1 MQDLIVLAGPTAV
14 GKSSLSI
21 RLAKAV
27 GGAII
32 SADSMQVYRKMNI
45 GTAKITKEEMEDI
58 PHYLIDSLDPAE
70 DFNIVYFQE
79 KAREALDQIYA
90 SHKIPIL
97 VGGTG
102 FYIHSLVYDTEFDE
116 SEEMPQYREKLRDL
130 ISIKGA
136 EYVHSLLQDIDPAAA
151 SRIHP
156 NDHKRMIRALEYH
169 ECTGGRISDHN
180 AQNMAKKS
188 AYNLCYFVLTDNRQ
202 KIYDRIN
209 ARVDKMI
216 EDGLVDEVRSLM
228 AEGLTKYNVSMH
240 GIGYKEIIDHL
251 SGNCTFDE
259 AVYRIKRESRHFA
272 KRQLTWFSREKDVIW
287 IDLDKDDDVLDTMIN
302 ELKKKGIVNG

>member
-1 MQDLIVLAGPTAV
+1 MNSIHKKEVDCILMSAAAVLALVTVIMGATQKAMTLNV
-14 GKSSLSI
+14 NFSLQLILSLSAAVTVAI
-21 RLAKAV
+21 LRFFANFDFLPLAMSVLLSA
-27 GGAII
+27 GFGMII
-32 SADSMQVYRKMNI
+32 NEGLPVIVD
-45 GTAKITKEEMEDI
+45 KI
-58 PHYLIDSLDPAE
+58 
-70 DFNIVYFQE
+70 N
-79 KAREALDQIYA
+79 
-90 SHKIPIL
+90 
-97 VGGTG
+97 
-102 FYIHSLVYDTEFDE
+102 DTEFDE

-136 EYVHSLLQDIDPAAA
+136 EYVHGLLKDVDPAAA

-228 AEGLTKYNVSMH
+228 AEGLTKDNVSMH